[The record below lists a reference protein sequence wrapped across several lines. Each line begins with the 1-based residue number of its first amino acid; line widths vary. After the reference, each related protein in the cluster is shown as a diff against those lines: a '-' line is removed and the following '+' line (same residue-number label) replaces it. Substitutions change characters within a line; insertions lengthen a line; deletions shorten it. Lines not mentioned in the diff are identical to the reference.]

1 MSHPAHQSVIYT
13 YRIKPEREETF
24 LTLLGQQWPL
34 LLKRHL
40 VTEVPPLVYRGVDQY
55 HQPVVVEVFTWESRR
70 SIGLARESEEIVAHW
85 NQMEACLEARGDQA
99 AKEMLEVEPITPG
112 GHEMLRIPLREKRL
126 GYRLNSRM
134 L

>member
-13 YRIKPEREETF
+13 YRIRPECEETF

-40 VTEVPPLVYRGVDQY
+40 VTEVPPLVYRGLDDQ
-55 HQPVVVEVFTWESRR
+55 HQPIVVEVFTWESRR
-70 SIGLARESEEIVAHW
+70 SIGLARESDEIVAHW
-85 NQMEACLEARGDQA
+85 NQMAACLEPRGGQA
-99 AKEMLEVEPITPG
+99 AKEMLEVEPITPS
-112 GHEMLRIPLREKRL
+112 GHEMLRIPLHEKRL
-126 GYRLNSRM
+126 GYRLNSRT